1 MLFIDIN
8 QSLIWIIFRIT
19 ISLKK
24 YKQLAWNEGG
34 IREAVYLVEVDVVVK
49 RNDRVYG
56 TVFAEP
62 CDGVSTDREK
72 NKSHVEF

>member
-1 MLFIDIN
+1 M
-8 QSLIWIIFRIT
+8 
-19 ISLKK
+19 
-24 YKQLAWNEGG
+24 
-34 IREAVYLVEVDVVVK
+34 YLVEVDVVVK